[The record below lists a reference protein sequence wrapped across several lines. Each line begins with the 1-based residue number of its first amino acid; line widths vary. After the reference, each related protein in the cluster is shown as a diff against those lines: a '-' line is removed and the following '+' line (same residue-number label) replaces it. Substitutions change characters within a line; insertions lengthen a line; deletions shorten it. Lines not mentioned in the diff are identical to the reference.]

1 MPTHLTAGPPLDA
14 REEQQVRTHAHRA
27 HAPAD
32 WILHATIVARSW
44 DGRRTHHR
52 QMRDLPITAL

>member
-14 REEQQVRTHAHRA
+14 REEQQVRTLAHRA

-32 WILHATIVARSW
+32 WILHATIVARSR
-44 DGRRTHHR
+44 DGRRTRHR
-52 QMRDLPITAL
+52 QMRDSPITAL